1 MTSKT
6 KKALKITGNVLT
18 GIVAVLVV
26 IMTVLTV
33 FSMVF
38 NRDGTASVF
47 GVQAYVVQ
55 SDSMTPEFAAGDVI
69 FSEEVN
75 PEELVAGDII
85 TFISRD
91 SASYGQTIT
100 HCIREVTTHNG
111 KLAFITYG
119 IATGVDDGTPAVASD
134 VLGRYTFRIAGL
146 GSFFEFL
153 KSVPGYIVCILLPF
167 LVIIGLQVANIVSAV
182 RAARAEK
189 AAAAAAE
196 RSRVEALEEEVA
208 RLRAQVGGASADG
221 QVLPQTAE
229 PQADIQTAEAQTDGG
244 QTAETA
250 PCEIP
255 TDEAGADKESAA
267 EPPVGNGEQAN
278 AAEPPSEA
286 PAGEDTESGN

>member
-1 MTSKT
+1 MTSKV

-111 KLAFITYG
+111 ELAFITYG

-134 VLGRYTFRIAGL
+134 VLGRYAFRIAGL

-167 LVIIGLQVANIVSAV
+167 LAIIGLQIANIVSAV

-189 AAAAAAE
+189 VAAAAAE

-229 PQADIQTAEAQTDGG
+229 SQADIQTVEAQTDGG

-250 PCEIP
+250 PAEE
-255 TDEAGADKESAA
+255 TADKESAA

>member
-26 IMTVLTV
+26 VMTVLTV

-47 GVQAYVVQ
+47 GAQAYVVQ

-111 KLAFITYG
+111 ELAFITYG
-119 IATGVDDGTPAVASD
+119 IATGVDDGTPAAASD

-196 RSRVEALEEEVA
+196 RSRVEALEEELA
-208 RLRAQVGGASADG
+208 RLRAQVGGASVGA
-221 QVLPQTAE
+221 QTPQPAE
-229 PQADIQTAEAQTDGG
+229 AQADIKTAEAQTDGG

-250 PCEIP
+250 PAE
-255 TDEAGADKESAA
+255 ESADKEITA

-286 PAGEDTESGN
+286 PADEDTESGN

>member
-6 KKALKITGNVLT
+6 KKSLKITGNVLT
-18 GIVAVLVV
+18 VAVAILVV

-69 FSEEVN
+69 FSKEVN

-111 KLAFITYG
+111 ELAFITYG
-119 IATGVDDGTPAVASD
+119 IATGVDDGTPAAASD

-208 RLRAQVGGASADG
+208 RLRAQVGGASVGA
-221 QVLPQTAE
+221 QTPQPAE
-229 PQADIQTAEAQTDGG
+229 AQADIKTAEAQTDGG

-250 PCEIP
+250 PVE
-255 TDEAGADKESAA
+255 ESADKESAA

-286 PAGEDTESGN
+286 PADEDTESGN

>member
-26 IMTVLTV
+26 VMTVLTV

-100 HCIREVTTHNG
+100 HCIREVTTYNG
-111 KLAFITYG
+111 ELAFITYG
-119 IATGVDDGTPAVASD
+119 IATGVDDGTPAAASD

-167 LVIIGLQVANIVSAV
+167 LVIIGLQIANIVSAV
-182 RAARAEK
+182 RAARTEK

-229 PQADIQTAEAQTDGG
+229 SQADIQTAEAQTDGG
-244 QTAETA
+244 QAAETA
-250 PCEIP
+250 PAE
-255 TDEAGADKESAA
+255 ESADKESAA

-286 PAGEDTESGN
+286 PAEEDTESGN

>member
-1 MTSKT
+1 MTSKA

-18 GIVAVLVV
+18 VAVAILVV

-111 KLAFITYG
+111 ELAFITYG
-119 IATGVDDGTPAVASD
+119 IATGVDDGTPAAASD

-182 RAARAEK
+182 RAARTEK

-208 RLRAQVGGASADG
+208 RLRAQVGGASVGA
-221 QVLPQTAE
+221 QTHQSAE
-229 PQADIQTAEAQTDGG
+229 AQADIQAAEAQSDGG
-244 QTAETA
+244 QTAEIA

-255 TDEAGADKESAA
+255 TDEAGAA

-286 PAGEDTESGN
+286 PAEEDTESGN

>member
-26 IMTVLTV
+26 VMTVLTV

-111 KLAFITYG
+111 ELAFITYG
-119 IATGVDDGTPAVASD
+119 IATGVDDGTPAAASD
-134 VLGRYTFRIAGL
+134 VLGRYAFRIAGL

-189 AAAAAAE
+189 VAAAAAE

-208 RLRAQVGGASADG
+208 RLRAQVGGASVGA
-221 QVLPQTAE
+221 QTPQPAE
-229 PQADIQTAEAQTDGG
+229 AQADIKTAEAQTDGG

-250 PCEIP
+250 PAE
-255 TDEAGADKESAA
+255 ESADKEITA

-286 PAGEDTESGN
+286 PADEDTESGN

>member
-26 IMTVLTV
+26 VMTVLTV

-100 HCIREVTTHNG
+100 HCIREVTTYNG
-111 KLAFITYG
+111 ELAFITYG

-167 LVIIGLQVANIVSAV
+167 LVIIGLQIANIVSAV
-182 RAARAEK
+182 RAARTEK

-208 RLRAQVGGASADG
+208 RLRAQVGGASVGA
-221 QVLPQTAE
+221 QTPQPAE
-229 PQADIQTAEAQTDGG
+229 AQADIKTAEAQTDGG

-250 PCEIP
+250 PVE
-255 TDEAGADKESAA
+255 ESADKESAA

-286 PAGEDTESGN
+286 PADEDTESGN

>member
-26 IMTVLTV
+26 VMTVLTV

-100 HCIREVTTHNG
+100 HCIREVTTYNG
-111 KLAFITYG
+111 ELAFITYG
-119 IATGVDDGTPAVASD
+119 IATGVDDGTPAAASD

-208 RLRAQVGGASADG
+208 RLRAQVGGASVGA
-221 QVLPQTAE
+221 QTPQPAE
-229 PQADIQTAEAQTDGG
+229 AQADIKTAEAQTDGG

-250 PCEIP
+250 PAE
-255 TDEAGADKESAA
+255 ESADKEITA

-286 PAGEDTESGN
+286 PADEDTESGN

>member
-18 GIVAVLVV
+18 VAVAILVV

-47 GVQAYVVQ
+47 GAQAYVVQ
-55 SDSMTPEFAAGDVI
+55 SDSMAPEFAAGDVI

-100 HCIREVTTHNG
+100 HCIRKVTTHNG
-111 KLAFITYG
+111 ELAFITYG
-119 IATGVDDGTPAVASD
+119 IATGVDDGTPAAASD
-134 VLGRYTFRIAGL
+134 VLGRYAFRIAGL

-182 RAARAEK
+182 RAARTEK

-208 RLRAQVGGASADG
+208 RLRAQVGGASVGA
-221 QVLPQTAE
+221 QTPQPAE
-229 PQADIQTAEAQTDGG
+229 AQADIKTAEAQTDGG
-244 QTAETA
+244 QTAEIA
-250 PCEIP
+250 PAE
-255 TDEAGADKESAA
+255 ESADKESAA
-267 EPPVGNGEQAN
+267 EPPAGNGEQAN

>member
-18 GIVAVLVV
+18 VAVAILVV

-69 FSEEVN
+69 FSDEVN

-100 HCIREVTTHNG
+100 HCIREVTMHNG
-111 KLAFITYG
+111 ELAFITYG

-189 AAAAAAE
+189 VAAAAAE

-229 PQADIQTAEAQTDGG
+229 SQADIQTAEAQTDGG

-250 PCEIP
+250 PAE
-255 TDEAGADKESAA
+255 ESADKESAA

-286 PAGEDTESGN
+286 PADEDTESGN

>member
-18 GIVAVLVV
+18 VAVAILVV

-47 GVQAYVVQ
+47 GAQAYVVQ
-55 SDSMTPEFAAGDVI
+55 SDSMAPEFAAGDVI

-100 HCIREVTTHNG
+100 HCIRKVTTHNG
-111 KLAFITYG
+111 ELAFITYG
-119 IATGVDDGTPAVASD
+119 IATGVDDGTPAAASD
-134 VLGRYTFRIAGL
+134 VLGRYAFRIAGL

-167 LVIIGLQVANIVSAV
+167 LVIIGLQIANIVSAV

-208 RLRAQVGGASADG
+208 RLRAQVGGASVGA
-221 QVLPQTAE
+221 QTPQPAE
-229 PQADIQTAEAQTDGG
+229 AQADIKTAEAQTDGG
-244 QTAETA
+244 QAAEIA
-250 PCEIP
+250 PAE
-255 TDEAGADKESAA
+255 ESADKESAA
-267 EPPVGNGEQAN
+267 EPPAGNGEQAN

>member
-18 GIVAVLVV
+18 VAVAILVV

-47 GVQAYVVQ
+47 GAQAYVVQ

-100 HCIREVTTHNG
+100 HCIREVTTYNG
-111 KLAFITYG
+111 ELAFITYG

-229 PQADIQTAEAQTDGG
+229 SQADIQTAEAQTDGG

-250 PCEIP
+250 PAEE
-255 TDEAGADKESAA
+255 TADKESAA

>member
-1 MTSKT
+1 MTSKA

-18 GIVAVLVV
+18 VAVAILVV

-111 KLAFITYG
+111 ELAFITYG
-119 IATGVDDGTPAVASD
+119 IATGVDDGTPAAASD

-208 RLRAQVGGASADG
+208 RLRAQVGGASVGA
-221 QVLPQTAE
+221 QTPQPAE
-229 PQADIQTAEAQTDGG
+229 AQADIKTAEAQTDGG

-250 PCEIP
+250 PAE
-255 TDEAGADKESAA
+255 ESADKESAA

-286 PAGEDTESGN
+286 PADEDTESGN

>member
-18 GIVAVLVV
+18 VAVAILVV

-47 GVQAYVVQ
+47 GAQAYIVQ
-55 SDSMTPEFAAGDVI
+55 SDSMAPEFAAGDVI

-75 PEELVAGDII
+75 PEELIAGDII

-111 KLAFITYG
+111 ELAFITYG
-119 IATGVDDGTPAVASD
+119 IATGVDDGTPAAASD
-134 VLGRYTFRIAGL
+134 VLGRYAFRIAGL

-153 KSVPGYIVCILLPF
+153 KRVPGYIVCILLPF
-167 LVIIGLQVANIVSAV
+167 LVIIGLQIANIVSAV

-189 AAAAAAE
+189 VAAAAAE

-229 PQADIQTAEAQTDGG
+229 SQADIQTAEAQTDGG
-244 QTAETA
+244 QAAETA
-250 PCEIP
+250 PAE
-255 TDEAGADKESAA
+255 ESADKESAA

-286 PAGEDTESGN
+286 PAEEDTESGN

>member
-1 MTSKT
+1 MTSKA

-18 GIVAVLVV
+18 VAVAILVV

-75 PEELVAGDII
+75 PEELIAGDII

-119 IATGVDDGTPAVASD
+119 IATGVDDGTPAAASD
-134 VLGRYTFRIAGL
+134 VLGRYAFRIAGL

-208 RLRAQVGGASADG
+208 RLRAQVGGASVGA
-221 QVLPQTAE
+221 QTPQRAE
-229 PQADIQTAEAQTDGG
+229 AQADIKTAEAQTDGG
-244 QTAETA
+244 QTAEIA
-250 PCEIP
+250 PAE
-255 TDEAGADKESAA
+255 ESADKESAA

-278 AAEPPSEA
+278 AAEPSSEA
-286 PAGEDTESGN
+286 PADEDTESGN